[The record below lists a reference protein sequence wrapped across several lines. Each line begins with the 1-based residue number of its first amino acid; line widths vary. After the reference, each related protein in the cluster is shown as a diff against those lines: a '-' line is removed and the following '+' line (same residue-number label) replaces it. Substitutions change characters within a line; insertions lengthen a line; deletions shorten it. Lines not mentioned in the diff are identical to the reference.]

1 MPDIIL
7 PGGRDASSGH
17 PSARPDPNAGAQAGV
32 PDEVRLEQRRQQRLQ
47 DATEGA
53 RIREGVTIALRE
65 GLSRRAAEADF
76 ADDAVRGEYN
86 IFVGNAVVDSRRE
99 YRTATGAARLS
110 DEATARLDRTLDDI
124 GQLFIDQSDSL
135 HLRSMEQRGLDQL
148 TTLTDQAVKQA
159 RSDVTAAPDDD
170 PAMLLSI
177 HLEMFDDTVTGF
189 QGAFKGNKQH
199 QIRTTGRVKIIE
211 EFVGGMAE
219 AGRGG
224 EAQALLENEEI
235 AGSLDDV
242 TLARLKRNAR
252 ALTEA
257 YDQDR
262 ATRAQRETEA
272 AARENETAALT
283 FSTDF
288 RSRLEGGDATLAEI
302 AAAHNEGVLTA
313 AQADRLRADFTAA
326 QKRRSEASA
335 RAERV
340 SSELQTGNR
349 LDPEDFDD
357 QDDVAHHYA
366 ATLKPSLIDLGP
378 AQKASAIRGY
388 VDDIGIAPDAAIK
401 SLLGLTVAGDAPNR
415 IAAAREL
422 TKILLIDVTARDRVP
437 PALAA
442 YAEATVQLADTDAIA
457 PEEVVNAADAM
468 LSKFAEITDSGVEYP
483 HSALIQLASAHTKGT
498 VQTDGR
504 FDTQPATGLRRNVSP
519 DPDTDNRDV
528 RFIADDDNDQPN
540 LNTGKHGTF
549 SGLQSLLDRINKG
562 EPADRVAAARELVS
576 LSDNDPAILENQ
588 PPELAVRAELL
599 ADLADIDPRT
609 PDKII
614 RDIEA
619 LLSEANAS
627 SGQNPSAPPS
637 AVMTDATGD
646 PVEPGQQ
653 LAQRGGRRGGP
664 ILVRPPSGPPRET
677 PRRALNSHAAQRA
690 KLRGTIRGW
699 VRDYQVPRITVQTSE
714 QYSSSSAAWL
724 VGFRQLLK
732 ASNGGVPVRIE
743 PNKYR
748 SQDGRWQ
755 MRLDQAREKSHFN
768 LERIDP
774 VSGFVIRNTHLRFSE

>member
-1 MPDIIL
+1 
-7 PGGRDASSGH
+7 
-17 PSARPDPNAGAQAGV
+17 
-32 PDEVRLEQRRQQRLQ
+32 
-47 DATEGA
+47 
-53 RIREGVTIALRE
+53 
-65 GLSRRAAEADF
+65 
-76 ADDAVRGEYN
+76 
-86 IFVGNAVVDSRRE
+86 
-99 YRTATGAARLS
+99 
-110 DEATARLDRTLDDI
+110 
-124 GQLFIDQSDSL
+124 
-135 HLRSMEQRGLDQL
+135 
-148 TTLTDQAVKQA
+148 
-159 RSDVTAAPDDD
+159 
-170 PAMLLSI
+170 
-177 HLEMFDDTVTGF
+177 
-189 QGAFKGNKQH
+189 
-199 QIRTTGRVKIIE
+199 
-211 EFVGGMAE
+211 
-219 AGRGG
+219 
-224 EAQALLENEEI
+224 
-235 AGSLDDV
+235 
-242 TLARLKRNAR
+242 
-252 ALTEA
+252 
-257 YDQDR
+257 
-262 ATRAQRETEA
+262 
-272 AARENETAALT
+272 
-283 FSTDF
+283 
-288 RSRLEGGDATLAEI
+288 
-302 AAAHNEGVLTA
+302 
-313 AQADRLRADFTAA
+313 
-326 QKRRSEASA
+326 
-335 RAERV
+335 
-340 SSELQTGNR
+340 
-349 LDPEDFDD
+349 
-357 QDDVAHHYA
+357 
-366 ATLKPSLIDLGP
+366 
-378 AQKASAIRGY
+378 
-388 VDDIGIAPDAAIK
+388 
-401 SLLGLTVAGDAPNR
+401 
-415 IAAAREL
+415 
-422 TKILLIDVTARDRVP
+422 
-437 PALAA
+437 
-442 YAEATVQLADTDAIA
+442 
-457 PEEVVNAADAM
+457 
-468 LSKFAEITDSGVEYP
+468 
-483 HSALIQLASAHTKGT
+483 
-498 VQTDGR
+498 
-504 FDTQPATGLRRNVSP
+504 VSP